1 MSLMVFD
8 DSKIEKIK
16 VRNQEKR
23 DKKEKTITVNPPSSE
38 EDVVEASKNAK
49 GGSELIY
56 QRVKERVPEGLWNHF
71 QEIQKC
77 SF

>member
-16 VRNQEKR
+16 NKNQKQ
-23 DKKEKTITVNPPSSE
+23 KQKENQTITVNPPSVS

-56 QRVKERVPEGLWNHF
+56 QKIGRASCRERV
-71 QEIQKC
+71 
-77 SF
+77 